1 MNQLLDIIEETGVIP
16 YIAVDNVNSADET
29 GDIFMRD
36 GVPVFALDYSR
47 PDVKNAFKKIKEVEK
62 TLLCGVCNVKNA
74 QEASEAVDVG
84 ARFIIPSVFDES
96 IWDEC
101 CRRGAIVFPFCEN
114 EEQVEKVR
122 SLSLDALSCL
132 FSNQEVIQSCGQDLK
147 VILTGQDDPEKIGVL
162 LKRKE
167 SAAVAAC
174 LLELRQKDINRF
186 GLLGT
191 MFKIH
196 KFDFGHFG
204 MNCDTPAEASNIIDK
219 LCAAFFLSKGEIATS
234 YFANWKI
241 EVSKWKLPGEK
252 GHIAIST
259 NSVFRA
265 KKFLQTRGIEFLD
278 ETMVYDDY
286 GNLKGVFTKSQFGGF
301 AIQICHN

>member
-1 MNQLLDIIEETGVIP
+1 MNSVLGVIEETGVIP
-16 YIAVDNVNSADET
+16 CIAVDNANSADET
-29 GDIFMRD
+29 GGVFSRD
-36 GVPVFALDYSR
+36 GVPVAALDYSF
-47 PDVKNAFKKIKEVEK
+47 PDAKNMLKKIREAEKGLICGVCGVKNAK
-62 TLLCGVCNVKNA
+62 
-74 QEASEAVDVG
+74 EASEALDAG
-84 ARFIIPSVFDES
+84 AQFIVSSVFDEG
-96 IWDEC
+96 ICDEC
-101 CRRGAIVFPFCEN
+101 RKRGILVFPFCEN
-114 EEQVEKVR
+114 AEQVEKIR
-122 SLSLDALSCL
+122 SLSLGVLSCL
-132 FSNQEVIQSCGQDLK
+132 VSNQTVIRACGEDIK
-147 VILTGQDDPEKIGVL
+147 VILTGENDPEKIGVL

-167 SAAVAAC
+167 SAAIAAC
-174 LLELRQKDINRF
+174 SLALRQDNLIKSGLLE
-186 GLLGT
+186 T

-204 MNCDTPAEASNIIDK
+204 MNCDTTEEASNIIDN
-219 LCAAFFLSKGEIATS
+219 LCAAFSLFKGEIATS

-241 EVSKWKLPGEK
+241 EASKWKLPGEK

-286 GNLKGVFTKSQFGGF
+286 GNLKGIFTKSQFGGF

>member
-1 MNQLLDIIEETGVIP
+1 MNQILNTIEETGVIP
-16 YIAVDNVNSADET
+16 CIAVNNADSLNEI
-29 GDIFMRD
+29 GGIFTRD
-36 GVPVFALDYSR
+36 GVPVAALDYY
-47 PDVKNAFKKIKEVEK
+47 PPGTKDALKKIKEAEK
-62 TLLCGVCNVKNA
+62 DLLCGVYNVKSTG
-74 QEASEAVDVG
+74 EASEVLDAG
-84 ARFIIPSVFDES
+84 AQFIILSVFDEDICKES
-96 IWDEC
+96 
-101 CRRGAIVFPFCEN
+101 RKRGAVVFPLCEN
-114 EEQVEKVR
+114 AEQVEKVR
-122 SLSLDALSCL
+122 SLSLGTLCCLSG
-132 FSNQEVIQSCGQDLK
+132 NQTVIQACGRDIK
-147 VILTGQDDPEKIGVL
+147 VILAGEDAPEKIGSL

-167 SAAVAAC
+167 NAAIAAC
-174 LLELRQKDINRF
+174 LLKLRQGDLI
-186 GLLGT
+186 GSGILEM
-191 MFKIH
+191 MFKVH

-204 MNCDTPAEASNIIDK
+204 MNCDTAEEASKTIDN
-219 LCAAFFLSKGEIATS
+219 LCTAFSLAKGEIATS

-241 EVSKWKLPGEK
+241 EASKWKLPGEK